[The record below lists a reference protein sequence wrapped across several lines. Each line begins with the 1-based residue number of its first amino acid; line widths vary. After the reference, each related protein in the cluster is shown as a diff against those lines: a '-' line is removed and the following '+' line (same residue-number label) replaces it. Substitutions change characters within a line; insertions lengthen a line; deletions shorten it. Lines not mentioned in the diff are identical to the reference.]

1 VVEYPIPTAGSGPRG
16 ITRGPDGN
24 VWVVESASN
33 KIGRVTP
40 SATFAEF
47 VVPSAGAN
55 PAQIATGP
63 DGDLW
68 FSEEVGNRIGRLAP

>member
-1 VVEYPIPTAGSGPRG
+1 VA
-16 ITRGPDGN
+16 
-24 VWVVESASN
+24 ESAAN

-40 SATFAEF
+40 SASFAEF
-47 VVPSAGAN
+47 VVPSAATN